1 MSDGHPDAAK
11 RLMLQPTH
19 YLALWASTGELIACV
34 PFGQHAQ
41 LRHEAITRLLD
52 NPEAY
57 DAGALAVYPVA
68 LTDDPHDIP
77 PGFDPVYAGRDLPGG
92 HVAAWTPS

>member
-1 MSDGHPDAAK
+1 
-11 RLMLQPTH
+11 MLQPTH

-34 PFGQHAQ
+34 PIGEHAQ

-52 NPEAY
+52 NPDAY

-68 LTDDPHDIP
+68 LTDDPDDVP
-77 PGFDPVYAGRDLPGG
+77 PGFGPVYAGLGLPGG